1 MDTAADLGTLDFVME
16 EDDLGM
22 DTTFG
27 ILGILKRCPYDVPVI
42 PKRKDSKRKI
52 LKTYCSPK
60 WKDIHHTMNR

>member
-42 PKRKDSKRKI
+42 PKRKEQQKENSQD
-52 LKTYCSPK
+52 LLFT
-60 WKDIHHTMNR
+60 